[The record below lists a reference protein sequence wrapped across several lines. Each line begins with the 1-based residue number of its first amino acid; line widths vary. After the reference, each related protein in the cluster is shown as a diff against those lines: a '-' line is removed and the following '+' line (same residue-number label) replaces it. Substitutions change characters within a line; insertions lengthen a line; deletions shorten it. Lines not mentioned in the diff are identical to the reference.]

1 MEEKVAAI
9 IAALRKRYPDA
20 LCALHYGKDYELMI
34 SVRLSAQCTDARAVR
49 ALPDARGLRGG

>member
-34 SVRLSAQCTDARAVR
+34 SVRLSAQPWDR
-49 ALPDARGLRGG
+49 LRSPRRTAP